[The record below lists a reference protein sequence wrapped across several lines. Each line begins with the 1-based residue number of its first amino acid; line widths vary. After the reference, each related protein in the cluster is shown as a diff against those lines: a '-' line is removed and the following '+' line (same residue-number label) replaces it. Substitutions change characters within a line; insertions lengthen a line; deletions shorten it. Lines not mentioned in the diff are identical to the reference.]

1 MIVRAGSTSR
11 DLGREIKAHWEAG
24 KLDIKGAVVDARDG
38 SNTPQT
44 KTEVRGDYI
53 GWFDGAASEGW
64 AQGRDRK
71 DYVSLP
77 VSPHD
82 HCRAAFPAAFPPMM
96 QDRPRDSAET
106 CATFPPISGPIV
118 PAGVHQED
126 QHAG

>member
-1 MIVRAGSTSR
+1 M
-11 DLGREIKAHWEAG
+11 
-24 KLDIKGAVVDARDG
+24 DARDG

-82 HCRAAFPAAFPPMM
+82 HCRDPGCVSSDDTLSKTTFCLRFASS
-96 QDRPRDSAET
+96 PR
-106 CATFPPISGPIV
+106 
-118 PAGVHQED
+118 
-126 QHAG
+126 

>member
-1 MIVRAGSTSR
+1 MIVRTGSTSR

-24 KLDIKGAVVDARDG
+24 KLDIKGAVVDAREG

-82 HCRAAFPAAFPPMM
+82 HSRDPGCS
-96 QDRPRDSAET
+96 QPRQLFVCALRLRDVFSDDDDSA
-106 CATFPPISGPIV
+106 AVV
-118 PAGVHQED
+118 PRVGL
-126 QHAG
+126 